1 MRTVLFLATLLAFAP
16 LTGCLEQI
24 SSGASLEEIID
35 PNDGS
40 CETMKPGRDS
50 DGTLRVLTYDIA
62 AFSEEMLDE
71 FTNQSGYEIEMV
83 RTDDAGGILEQ
94 MLQTQQAP
102 QADVAVGLDNTYL
115 QTAIDRCLLQATTVN
130 ATSLDGEAMEPYQG
144 PLAVPF
150 DQGDVCLNYDESRV
164 DGENLTAPTSLWNLT
179 EETWRGKVAFPSPLT
194 SSPGRSFMVATVDY
208 FENDEDNATD
218 AFDWWTMM
226 ADNDAIITTGW
237 TEAYEVHYSGGYGE
251 WVEGHIGDAAMTV
264 SYCHSPGVEAF
275 YSGNWTKST
284 SLVLPRTTF
293 HQVEYAGVINGAAE
307 VGAANAFMAY
317 LLSEE
322 VNQNMPEN
330 NLMKSVLEGA
340 EWPETEGYRFHT
352 DQPTLNAEVSMQR
365 IGTDMETW
373 LLKWAD
379 ATA

>member
-1 MRTVLFLATLLAFAP
+1 MRLVLFLTALMALSP
-16 LTGCLEQI
+16 LTGCLEE
-24 SSGASLEEIID
+24 GVID
-35 PNDGS
+35 VNNLI
-40 CETMKPGRDS
+40 CEPVEPGRAS
-50 DGTLRVLTYDIA
+50 DGTLRILTYDIA

-71 FTNQSGYEIEMV
+71 FTNQSGYEIEMI

-115 QTAIDRCLLQATTVN
+115 QTAFDRCLLQTNTVN
-130 ATSLDGEAMEPYQG
+130 ASSLDAEALEPYQG

-164 DGENLTAPTSLWNLT
+164 DGENLTSPTSLWNLT
-179 EETWRGKVAFPSPLT
+179 EEDWRGKVAFPSPLT

-208 FENDEDNATD
+208 FENDEDNTTD
-218 AFDWWTMM
+218 AFDWWRMM
-226 ADNDAIITTGW
+226 TENEAIITTGW

-251 WVEGHIGDAAMTV
+251 WVEGHLGDAVMTV

-284 SLVLPRTTF
+284 SVVLPRSTF

-307 VGAANAFMAY
+307 VEAANAFIAY
-317 LLSEE
+317 LISEE

-330 NLMKSVLEGA
+330 NLMKSVLNNA

-352 DQPTLNAEVSMQR
+352 DQPTLNAEISMER
-365 IGTDMETW
+365 IGADMESW
-373 LLKWAD
+373 LQDWAE